1 MTIGKNIRTTRER
14 KDLEQKE
21 LAEKS
26 GLSSA
31 LICMYEKGARTPTIG
46 NLIKIATALDVTA
59 EELMKG
65 VTSRADEGGELI

>member
-1 MTIGKNIRTTRER
+1 MTIGRNIRTTRER
-14 KDLEQKE
+14 KDLEQKK

-31 LICMYEKGARTPTIG
+31 LICMYEKGVRTPTIG

-65 VTSRADEGGELI
+65 VS